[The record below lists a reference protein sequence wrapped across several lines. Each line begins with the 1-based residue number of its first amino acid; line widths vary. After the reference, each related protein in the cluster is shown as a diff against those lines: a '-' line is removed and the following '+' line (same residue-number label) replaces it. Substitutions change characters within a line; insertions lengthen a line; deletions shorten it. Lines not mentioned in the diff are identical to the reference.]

1 MNEAAQ
7 VALPYSIEAEQQAL
21 GAILG
26 NNALFDQVSDI
37 LTPDRFYDPV
47 HADIFKSIAD
57 RVSAGQIAS
66 PVTLA
71 PEYRDHEGMK
81 ELGGLQY
88 LVRMVAASISSF
100 AIRNYAQSI
109 VDTYLRRELLR
120 DVQSATVELASGK
133 GSAPEIAFRLESA
146 VGRVTSTNA
155 AKPLIRSHLS
165 AIMGAVKQINEAY
178 QGGSSVGV
186 STGIPQLDAK
196 IQKLRPGQ
204 LIILAGRPGMGKTT
218 VAQSIAF
225 HVAAIEG
232 LGVCFESLEMTG
244 EELGV
249 RFISRGL
256 AERKIYIPYNAMIGG
271 RLSEP
276 QMRDIVEEG
285 KRQQDLPMIIGE
297 RDVRELNRLR
307 ASVRRAKQQL
317 EGAGKPL
324 SLVVV
329 DYVQRIS
336 CDTSKSFHE
345 RIARATDMLKTIA
358 MEFAVPVVALAQL
371 NRDVERR
378 EPPIPM
384 LSDLKESGSLEED
397 ADVVIFCYREA
408 YYMQR
413 AFDAMDPGDPKRI
426 EMKADLEAAAKDIDL
441 IVAKQRSGPTGTVKA
456 FADMAYSI
464 ITADRSAEDA
474 RLI

>member
-1 MNEAAQ
+1 MGSTS
-7 VALPYSIEAEQQAL
+7 ALPFSIESEQQAL

-26 NNALFDQVSDI
+26 NNDLFDRVSDI
-37 LTPDRFYDPV
+37 LTADKFYDPV
-47 HADIFKSIAD
+47 HGELFASIAE
-57 RVSAGQIAS
+57 RVNAGQIAS
-66 PVTLA
+66 AVTLSS
-71 PEYRDHEGMK
+71 EYRDHQGLN
-81 ELGGLQY
+81 ELGGLKY
-88 LVRMVAASISSF
+88 LIRLVAASISTF
-100 AIRNYAQSI
+100 AIRDYAQNI

-120 DVQSATVELASGK
+120 DVESATAELSSGK
-133 GSAPEIAFRLESA
+133 GSAPEIAFKLEAA
-146 VGRVTSTNA
+146 VGKVTSTNA

-165 AIMGAVKQINEAY
+165 AVMGAVKQINEAY
-178 QGGSSVGV
+178 QGGSSTGV
-186 STGIPQLDAK
+186 STGIPQLDNK

-204 LIILAGRPGMGKTT
+204 LIIIAGRPGMGKTT
-218 VAQSIAF
+218 VAQSIAY
-225 HVAAIEG
+225 HVANSEG
-232 LGVCFESLEMTG
+232 VGVCFESLEMSG

-249 RFISRGL
+249 RFLSRGL
-256 AERKIYIPYNAMIGG
+256 AERKVYIPYTNMIGG
-271 RLSEP
+271 RLSEA
-276 QMRDIVEEG
+276 QMREVVEEG
-285 KRQQDLPMIIGE
+285 SRQQDLPMIIGE
-297 RDVRELNRLR
+297 RDVREISRLK

-317 EGAGKPL
+317 ESYGKPL

-336 CDTSKSFHE
+336 CDQSKSFHE

-358 MEFAVPVVALAQL
+358 MEFQVPVMALAQL

-413 AFDAMDPGDPKRI
+413 AYDAMDPADSKRI
-426 EMKADLEAAAKDIDL
+426 EMKADLEAASKDIDL

-464 ITADRSAEDA
+464 ITPDRSTEDA